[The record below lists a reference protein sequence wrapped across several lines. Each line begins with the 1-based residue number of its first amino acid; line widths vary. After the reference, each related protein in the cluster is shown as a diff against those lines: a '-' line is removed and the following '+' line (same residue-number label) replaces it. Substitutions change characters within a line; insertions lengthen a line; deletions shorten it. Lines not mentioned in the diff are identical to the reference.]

1 MDELWR
7 QEGKRVAHK
16 ETVAMTYIDTTS
28 YLNSIASSS
37 TSGTASS
44 SLGKDDFLAIL
55 VAQLENQDPF
65 NSTDPAEMIGQLTQF
80 SMLEQMTN
88 MNETLTS
95 SLTAQ
100 NLQTA
105 TSAASYI
112 GKSVMASGY
121 TLMVEDG
128 TASSTT
134 YTLDSDATSL
144 KAYVYSSDGDLVR
157 TVNIGSKE
165 AGDYSFQW
173 DGLDSDGEAVDD
185 GTYSIA
191 IVGED
196 AAGDEVKA
204 STTVSGV
211 VNGVSVKSGTIML
224 TLKDGREVSL
234 SNIQSVTDTD
244 A

>member
-1 MDELWR
+1 
-7 QEGKRVAHK
+7 
-16 ETVAMTYIDTTS
+16 MTYIDTTS
-28 YLNSIASSS
+28 YLNSISSSS
-37 TSGTASS
+37 TTDTAST

-134 YTLDSDATSL
+134 YTLDSDVTSL

-191 IVGED
+191 IVGAD

-211 VNGVSVKSGTIML
+211 VSGVSVKSGTIML

>member
-1 MDELWR
+1 
-7 QEGKRVAHK
+7 
-16 ETVAMTYIDTTS
+16 MTYIDTTS
-28 YLNSIASSS
+28 YLNSIATSS
-37 TSGTASS
+37 TTDTASS
-44 SLGKDDFLAIL
+44 SLGKDDFLSIL

-112 GKSVMASGY
+112 GKTVMASGY
-121 TLMVEDG
+121 TLTVESG

-165 AGDYSFQW
+165 AGDYTFRW
-173 DGLDSDGEAVDD
+173 DGLNSDGETMDD

-191 IVGED
+191 IAGAD
-196 AAGDEVKA
+196 AEGTEVKA

>member
-1 MDELWR
+1 
-7 QEGKRVAHK
+7 
-16 ETVAMTYIDTTS
+16 
-28 YLNSIASSS
+28 
-37 TSGTASS
+37 
-44 SLGKDDFLAIL
+44 
-55 VAQLENQDPF
+55 
-65 NSTDPAEMIGQLTQF
+65 MIGQLTQF

-191 IVGED
+191 IAGED

>member
-1 MDELWR
+1 
-7 QEGKRVAHK
+7 
-16 ETVAMTYIDTTS
+16 MTYIDTTS
-28 YLNSIASSS
+28 YLNSITASS
-37 TSGTASS
+37 TTDTVSS
-44 SLGKDDFLAIL
+44 SLGKDDFLSIL

-88 MNETLTS
+88 MNTTLTS
-95 SLTAQ
+95 ALTAL

-112 GKSVMASGY
+112 GKTVMASGY
-121 TLMVEDG
+121 SLSVEDG

-134 YTLDSDATSL
+134 YTLDSDVTTL

-165 AGDYSFQW
+165 AGDYTFQW
-173 DGLDSDGEAVDD
+173 DGLDSDGKVVDD

-191 IVGED
+191 IAGSD
-196 AAGDEVKA
+196 ADGNEVTA

-211 VNGVSVKSGTIML
+211 VTGVSVSSGTIML